1 VAFLLPVAQNL
12 GVKKATPKRC
22 GWVTDDP
29 LYREYHDREWGV
41 PSRDDRHL
49 FEMLTLEGAQ
59 AGLSWLTILKKR
71 DGYRRAFADWD
82 VAKIARFSDA
92 KQAALMQDA
101 GIVRNRLKISSTV
114 GNARAFLA
122 VQKEFGSFAEY
133 LWGFSGGKTVSSRP
147 KTFRDLPTKT
157 ALSDAISKDMKRRG
171 FRFVGST
178 IIYAYLQAIGIV
190 EDHEIACGSKT
201 KRGR

>member
-1 VAFLLPVAQNL
+1 MAFLLPVAQNL
-12 GVKKATPKRC
+12 GVKKSEPKRC
-22 GWVTDDP
+22 GWVTDDAR
-29 LYREYHDREWGV
+29 YREYHDREWGV
-41 PSRDDRHL
+41 PSKDDRHL

-82 VAKIARFSDA
+82 VAKIARFSEA
-92 KQAALMQDA
+92 RQLALMQDS

-171 FRFVGST
+171 FCFVGST
-178 IIYAYLQAIGIV
+178 IIYAYLQAVGIV
-190 EDHEIACGSKT
+190 EDHEVGCGQKP

>member
-1 VAFLLPVAQNL
+1 MKRAE
-12 GVKKATPKRC
+12 PKRC

-29 LYREYHDREWGV
+29 RYREYHDREWGV

-82 VAKIARFSDA
+82 VEKIARFSEA
-92 KQAALMQDA
+92 KQAALMRDE

-114 GNARAFLA
+114 GNARSFLK
-122 VQKEFGSFAEY
+122 VQKEFGAFAEY
-133 LWGFSGGKTVSSRP
+133 LWSFTDGKTVSSRA
-147 KTFRDLPTKT
+147 KTFRDLPAKT
-157 ALSDAISKDMKRRG
+157 PLSDAISKDMKRRG

-178 IIYAYLQAIGIV
+178 IVYAYLQAVGIA
-190 EDHEIACGSKT
+190 EDHETGCASKP